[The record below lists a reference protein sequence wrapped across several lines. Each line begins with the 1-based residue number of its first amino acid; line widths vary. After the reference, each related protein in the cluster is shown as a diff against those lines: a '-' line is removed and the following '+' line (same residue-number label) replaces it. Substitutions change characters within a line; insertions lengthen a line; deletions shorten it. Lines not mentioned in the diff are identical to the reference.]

1 MTARDW
7 NIINN
12 NIRQEDFMKY
22 LAKDDSKCIQC
33 GACESICSKTY
44 FKEDNPEKS
53 CIQINKE
60 GSPEINVC
68 NQCGECIDIC
78 PVMAIKRDKSGV
90 VRIDKKICVGCF
102 MCVGF
107 CPQLSMRQH
116 DDYIEPFKCIAC
128 GLCAKEC
135 PTGAIYIAER
145 SDEEAREMPLDKI
158 FNR

>member
-1 MTARDW
+1 
-7 NIINN
+7 
-12 NIRQEDFMKY
+12 MKY
-22 LAKDDSKCIQC
+22 LAKDDRKCIQC

-44 FKEDNPEKS
+44 FKEDNPDKS

-60 GSPEINVC
+60 DTPEINVC

-78 PVMAIKRDKSGV
+78 PVMAIK
-90 VRIDKKICVGCF
+90 IDKKICVGCF

-128 GLCAKEC
+128 DLCAKVC
-135 PTGAIYIAER
+135 PAEAIYIAEK
-145 SDEEAREMPLDKI
+145 SDDEAREMSLEKV
-158 FNR
+158 FNI

>member
-1 MTARDW
+1 
-7 NIINN
+7 
-12 NIRQEDFMKY
+12 MKY

-60 GSPEINVC
+60 DTPEINVC

-116 DDYIEPFKCIAC
+116 VDYIEPFKCIAC

-135 PTGAIYIAER
+135 PTEAIYIAEK
-145 SDEEAREMPLDKI
+145 SDEEAKEMPLDKV
-158 FNR
+158 FNK

>member
-78 PVMAIKRDKSGV
+78 PVMAIKRDKSGG
-90 VRIDKKICVGCF
+90 K
-102 MCVGF
+102 
-107 CPQLSMRQH
+107 
-116 DDYIEPFKCIAC
+116 
-128 GLCAKEC
+128 
-135 PTGAIYIAER
+135 
-145 SDEEAREMPLDKI
+145 
-158 FNR
+158 N